1 MLLLRVDEVSWKEY
15 CGLRLQ
21 TVQLKAAVVE
31 APAAASVNLFQQRC
45 KIELQAEERNASLI
59 EILKGR
65 KMLQNALFHGT
76 NAICGFACNLLF
88 LYQVNFVLNVP

>member
-1 MLLLRVDEVSWKEY
+1 MLILRVDEVSWKEY

-45 KIELQAEERNASLI
+45 QIELRIEECKAGFFKT
-59 EILKGR
+59 LKGR
-65 KMLQNALFHGT
+65 KMLQNVLFHGIK
-76 NAICGFACNLLF
+76 AIFGFACNLLF
-88 LYQVNFVLNVP
+88 LNQVNWF

>member
-1 MLLLRVDEVSWKEY
+1 MDEVSWKEY

-45 KIELQAEERNASLI
+45 QIQLRIEERNAGVFK
-59 EILKGR
+59 ILKGR
-65 KMLQNALFHGT
+65 KMLQNVLFHGIK
-76 NAICGFACNLLF
+76 AICGFACNLLF
-88 LYQVNFVLNVP
+88 LNQVNWF

>member
-45 KIELQAEERNASLI
+45 KIELLAEERNASLI

-76 NAICGFACNLLF
+76 NDICGFACNLLF
-88 LYQVNFVLNVP
+88 MYQVNFVLNVP

>member
-65 KMLQNALFHGT
+65 KMLQNVLFHGIK
-76 NAICGFACNLLF
+76 AIFGFACNLLF
-88 LYQVNFVLNVP
+88 LNQVNWF

>member
-45 KIELQAEERNASLI
+45 QIELRIEERNADFFKT
-59 EILKGR
+59 LKGR
-65 KMLQNALFHGT
+65 KMLQNVLFHGIK
-76 NAICGFACNLLF
+76 AIFGFACNLLF
-88 LYQVNFVLNVP
+88 LNQVNWF

>member
-15 CGLRLQ
+15 CRLRLQ

-45 KIELQAEERNASLI
+45 QIKLRAEERNASLI
-59 EILKGR
+59 TIQKGR
-65 KMLQNALFHGT
+65 IMLQNVLFHET
-76 NAICGFACNLLF
+76 NAIFGFAYNLAI
-88 LYQVNFVLNVP
+88 NG

>member
-45 KIELQAEERNASLI
+45 KIELLAEERNASLI

-76 NAICGFACNLLF
+76 NAICGFASNLLF

>member
-31 APAAASVNLFQQRC
+31 APAAASINLFQQRC
-45 KIELQAEERNASLI
+45 QIELRIEERNAGFFKT
-59 EILKGR
+59 LKGR
-65 KMLQNALFHGT
+65 KMLQNVLFHGIK
-76 NAICGFACNLLF
+76 AIFGFACNLLF
-88 LYQVNFVLNVP
+88 LNQVNWF

>member
-31 APAAASVNLFQQRC
+31 APAAASVNLFQQSC
-45 KIELQAEERNASLI
+45 QIELRAKERNAGFI
-59 EILKGR
+59 KILKGS
-65 KMLQNALFHGT
+65 KMLQNVLFHGIK
-76 NAICGFACNLLF
+76 AIHGFACNLPF
-88 LYQVNFVLNVP
+88 LYQYQVNWF